1 MDIYTKDQYFEA
13 ILQLRPENK
22 KVLEF
27 VKNQLQNSKT
37 KISKEVKEKYGLD
50 LYLTSQRFAIALG
63 RKLKRRFKEG
73 EIKISRSL
81 HTRDKLTSKL
91 VYRVTVLFR
100 LEDKE

>member
-1 MDIYTKDQYFEA
+1 MGIYTKDQYFEG

-22 KVLEF
+22 EVLDF

-37 KISKEVKEKYGLD
+37 KISKEVREKYGID
-50 LYLTSQRFAIALG
+50 IYLTSQRFTVTLG
-63 RKLKRRFKEG
+63 RRLKRRFKEG

-81 HTRDKLTSKL
+81 HTKDKLTSKN